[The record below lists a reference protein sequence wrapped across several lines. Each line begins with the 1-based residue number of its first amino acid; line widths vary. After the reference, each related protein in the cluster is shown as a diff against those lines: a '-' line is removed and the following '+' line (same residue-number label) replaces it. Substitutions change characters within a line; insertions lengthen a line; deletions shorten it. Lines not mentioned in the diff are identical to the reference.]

1 MCIRD
6 SDEGVLFATGTQNSG
21 ISMFVQG
28 GRLVLDYNAFSEH
41 TIIESDVELPLG
53 EVELAVRLRR
63 GEGMSGRA
71 EIVVDGRVVG
81 AADLGLYMRMISSI
95 GPSVGGD
102 HGSPVSQR
110 YEAPYEFTGTLHEIV
125 VQASPEKY
133 ADVADAAGRAEMS
146 RQ

>member
-6 SDEGVLFATGTQNSG
+6 
-21 ISMFVQG
+21 
-28 GRLVLDYNAFSEH
+28 R
-41 TIIESDVELPLG
+41 
-53 EVELAVRLRR
+53 
-63 GEGMSGRA
+63 
-71 EIVVDGRVVG
+71 
-81 AADLGLYMRMISSI
+81 ISSI

-110 YEAPYEFTGTLHEIV
+110 YSAPYEFTGVLHEIV

-133 ADVADAAGRAEMS
+133 ADVGDAAARAEMS